1 MELGEVDRHCTCSKW
16 RMAINTESGS
26 EESGPLLFSAF
37 RTWWT
42 VPAQIGG
49 GRDGER
55 FGQGKKRPRIEGYPG
70 PGFLEFKSRSSEPRC
85 LRKGKYSTGCKEGNE
100 NFSDTGKEAV
110 EKWPSLSVREGEVS

>member
-26 EESGPLLFSAF
+26 EESGLLSVFQDLADGSGAD
-37 RTWWT
+37 RR
-42 VPAQIGG
+42 G

-55 FGQGKKRPRIEGYPG
+55 FGEGKKKRPRIEGYPG

-85 LRKGKYSTGCKEGNE
+85 LRKGKYSTGHIEGNK
-100 NFSDTGKEAV
+100 NFLDTRKEM
-110 EKWPSLSVREGEVS
+110 EGNGPHFL